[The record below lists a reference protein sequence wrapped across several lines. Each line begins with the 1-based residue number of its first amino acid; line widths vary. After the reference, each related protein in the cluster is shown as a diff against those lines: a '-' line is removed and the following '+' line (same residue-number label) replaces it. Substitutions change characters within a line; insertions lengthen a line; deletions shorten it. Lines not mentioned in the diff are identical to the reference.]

1 MSLIVGAAKTARLTD
16 LGHTA
21 KAAKAPAQGLAAIK
35 KAPPT
40 SFPIGVMA
48 GDAEPA
54 RQGMEPGKVV
64 LSNDHSQAVL
74 WTKYKG
80 AKKHLS
86 VRIRRL
92 HPTPRRLAYPQD
104 KTATVKDG
112 FVHFDARGL
121 RPGTR
126 YEYVFLEKSAGGKVT
141 RSPVGQ
147 FRTPIAPN
155 ALEPVTFG
163 GTSCTFQEGPRLKKT
178 NRTLLAA
185 AGRSDLAFFLHAGD
199 QLYCDAPK
207 EIPALKLKGY
217 RKKYQQAFSKPG
229 LKAVHKAFGMYTTWD
244 DHEVFNGWQGPRDT
258 AKAHGL
264 NHVVSLQKNVMQ
276 IAKWG
281 VRSFYEHQP
290 IRKENRKKGKQRLWR
305 SFRWGKTLE
314 IFVLDCRNERH
325 LKKHRYISEEQ
336 EKWLIDGLNN
346 SEALF
351 KFILNSRPIGYWT
364 QKHRRKPKPN
374 PERPKEDYR
383 WTAPWVVEQRE
394 RIMKKA
400 RKVDGVWWLSG
411 DVHFGTSGFAD
422 PDGKAPEKNVGEVV
436 MGPGGQWSV
445 KPDAPK
451 KKLEQKIDWLREVAN
466 KKHMTFATL
475 ESNYVVIQVNPAEP
489 REASTIDIYFY
500 QGSKQRLHET
510 RKYSGELVG
519 KATANTS
526 GGKTAVHGQK

>member
-1 MSLIVGAAKTARLTD
+1 MSLIVGAAKTARLTAV
-16 LGHTA
+16 GHTA
-21 KAAKAPAQGLAAIK
+21 KAAKAPSEGLAAIK
-35 KAPPT
+35 KAPGT

-48 GDAEPA
+48 GDAEPE
-54 RQGMEPGKVV
+54 RKGMEPEKVV
-64 LSNDHSQAVL
+64 LSNEYSQAVL

-92 HPTPRRLAYPQD
+92 HPAPRRLAYPQD

-112 FVHFDARGL
+112 FVHFDARRL
-121 RPGTR
+121 KPGTH

-147 FRTPIAPN
+147 FRTPIAPDS
-155 ALEPVTFG
+155 LEPVVFG
-163 GTSCTFQEGPRLKKT
+163 GTSCTFQAGPRLRKT
-178 NRTLLAA
+178 NRTLLNA

-207 EIPALKLKGY
+207 EIPALTLAGY

-244 DHEVFNGWQGPRDT
+244 DHEVFNGWQGHRDT

-264 NHVVSLQKNVMQ
+264 NHVVSQQSNIAQ
-276 IAKWG
+276 IARWG

-314 IFVLDCRNERH
+314 LFVLDCRNERH
-325 LKKHRYISEEQ
+325 LKKRRYISKEQ
-336 EKWLIDGLNN
+336 KEWLEQGLLK

-351 KFILNSRPIGYWT
+351 KFVLNSRPIGYWT
-364 QKHRRKPKPN
+364 QKHRRKPKDN
-374 PERPKEDYR
+374 PDRPKEDYR
-383 WTAPWVVEQRE
+383 WTTPWVVRQRE
-394 RIMKKA
+394 DILEKSA

-411 DVHFGTSGFAD
+411 DVHFGTTGFVD
-422 PDGKAPEKNVGEVV
+422 PDVKPGEKRGGEVV

-445 KPDAPK
+445 KPDQPQKLKTK
-451 KKLEQKIDWLREVAN
+451 KKWIRDVAN
-466 KKHMTFATL
+466 KPHMSFATL
-475 ESNYVVIQVNPAEP
+475 ESNYVVIAVNPAEP
-489 REASTIDIYFY
+489 KENSTLDIYFY
-500 QGSKQRLHET
+500 QASKMRLHER
-510 RKYSGELVG
+510 RKYSGEVMFRKG
-519 KATANTS
+519 NES
-526 GGKTAVHGQK
+526 GGKTALHKDKK